1 MILLQNHGWHSVTL
15 MAKVSAN
22 GHMFT
27 KFCSPG
33 WCTRFFGDDKVSTSE
48 GKVFMDGFAEVFQ
61 KGINTELTSDL

>member
-1 MILLQNHGWHSVTL
+1 

-27 KFCSPG
+27 KLCSPG

-61 KGINTELTSDL
+61 KGIITELTLDL